1 MAAPLF
7 LWRRLDAY
15 NGAVTAFQD
24 STYVTPYDI
33 QLIDTDEAFNQL
45 APRLT
50 AASVLA
56 LDIETINWWN
66 RDEERISII
75 QIGFREE
82 TQITVAIFDTLATA
96 PPEPLR
102 RQLEM
107 GLQIK
112 AIHNAGFDAVKLER
126 HYGIRTS
133 PVHDTMLAARRSG
146 EKGCSLK
153 DLVDRHLGIALDK
166 TEQRGDWSVRPLR
179 PEQLRYAAL
188 DVVFTLLLY
197 ELQVARGQYG
207 DYQLK
212 TQVKTQV
219 KTEAPPRQPALAKSA
234 PSAPSTPAPVDS
246 GVLPPLAKA
255 ILSIVSQM
263 SGRYSRQQLAVTI
276 GSERAGL
283 VGWILDQTIGPD
295 QSPDHPTIVTQIETL
310 LELKKIKINEDGRLE
325 PEQS

>member
-7 LWRRLDAY
+7 LWRRVDAY
-15 NGAVTAFQD
+15 NAAVTAFQD
-24 STYVTPYDI
+24 PTFVTPYDI
-33 QLIDTDEAFNQL
+33 QLIDTDEALNQL
-45 APRLT
+45 APRLS
-50 AASVLA
+50 AASLLA
-56 LDIETINWWN
+56 LDIETVNWWN

-82 TQITVAIFDTLATA
+82 SQITVAIFDTLVAA

-153 DLVDRHLGIALDK
+153 DLVGRHLGIALDK

-188 DVVFTLLLY
+188 DVVFTLLLC
-197 ELQVARGQYG
+197 ELQVARGQHG

-212 TQVKTQV
+212 TQ
-219 KTEAPPRQPALAKSA
+219 AAHRQPSLAKSA
-234 PSAPSTPAPVDS
+234 PRPLSRPAPVDDA
-246 GVLPPLAKA
+246 VQPPLAEA

-295 QSPDHPTIVTQIETL
+295 ESPDQPTIVSQIESL
-310 LELKKIKINEDGRLE
+310 LQQRKIKINEDGRLALV
-325 PEQS
+325 QT

>member
-1 MAAPLF
+1 M
-7 LWRRLDAY
+7 
-15 NGAVTAFQD
+15 
-24 STYVTPYDI
+24 TPYDI
-33 QLIDTDEAFNQL
+33 QLIDTDEALNQL
-45 APRLT
+45 APRLS
-50 AASVLA
+50 AASLLA
-56 LDIETINWWN
+56 LDIETVNWWN

-82 TQITVAIFDTLATA
+82 SQITVAIFDTLAAA

-188 DVVFTLLLY
+188 DVVFTLLLC
-197 ELQVARGQYG
+197 ELQVARGQHG

-212 TQVKTQV
+212 TQ
-219 KTEAPPRQPALAKSA
+219 AAHRQPSLAKSA
-234 PSAPSTPAPVDS
+234 PRPLSRPAPVDDA
-246 GVLPPLAKA
+246 VQPPLAEA

-295 QSPDHPTIVTQIETL
+295 ESPDQPTIVSQIESL
-310 LELKKIKINEDGRLE
+310 LQQRKIKINEDGRLALV
-325 PEQS
+325 QT

>member
-24 STYVTPYDI
+24 STYVTP
-33 QLIDTDEAFNQL
+33 
-45 APRLT
+45 
-50 AASVLA
+50 

-212 TQVKTQV
+212 TQVKTQ
-219 KTEAPPRQPALAKSA
+219 APPRQPALAKSA

-310 LELKKIKINEDGRLE
+310 LQLKKIKINEDGRLE

>member
-7 LWRRLDAY
+7 LWRRHDAY

-24 STYVTPYDI
+24 PTFVTPYDI
-33 QLIDTDEAFNQL
+33 QLIDTEEALNQL
-45 APRLT
+45 APRLS
-50 AASVLA
+50 AASVFA
-56 LDIETINWWN
+56 LDIETVNWWN

-82 TQITVAIFDTLATA
+82 SQITVAIFDTLAAA

-188 DVVFTLLLY
+188 DVVFTLLIY

-212 TQVKTQV
+212 TQ
-219 KTEAPPRQPALAKSA
+219 APTRQPLSAKSP
-234 PSAPSTPAPVDS
+234 PSAPSRLAPADD
-246 GVLPPLAKA
+246 GLAGA

-295 QSPDHPTIVTQIETL
+295 QSPDQVTIVSQIESL
-310 LELKKIKINEDGRLE
+310 LQQRKIKINEDGRLE
-325 PEQS
+325 LELEPT